1 MKVCILGTGAFGVA
15 LGLNVYENN
24 HDVVM
29 WTKFEDEANYLLKHR
44 MSPTLP
50 NVLLD
55 EGINISTNLEESI
68 KDSELIIVVVP
79 ASAVRSTMEEV
90 KKYIT
95 DNQHI
100 CIASKGIEQDTCKF
114 VYDIV
119 KEIIN
124 TDKISVI
131 SGPTFAIDV
140 ANKVPVGLSL
150 ASTNKETINITKLAI
165 QNNHIKLRETD
176 DIIGVEVCGSIKNVM
191 AIASGML
198 NGMNMPI
205 STQAMLVTELCND
218 IKYLIEDLGGYKGT
232 IASFAGFGDILLTC
246 TSPKSRN
253 FTLGKLIGLKS
264 KKKVITNYIETNT
277 IEGLYTL
284 KSIAKIL
291 EIKNLNL
298 PIVNLLNNI
307 IYNDYPV
314 EDLITFIMEK

>member
-24 HDVVM
+24 HNVVM
-29 WTKFEDEANYLLKHR
+29 WTKFDDEANYLLKHR

-55 EGINISTNLEESI
+55 EGIKISTNLEESI
-68 KDSELIIVVVP
+68 KDSELIICVVP

-90 KKYIT
+90 KKYIK

-114 VYDIV
+114 VYNIV

-150 ASTNKETINITKLAI
+150 ASTNKETINITKQVL

-232 IASFAGFGDILLTC
+232 IASFAGFGDIMLTC

-253 FTLGKLIGLKS
+253 FTLGKLIGSKS

-284 KSIAKIL
+284 KSIVKIL

-314 EDLITFIMEK
+314 DDLITFIMKK

>member
-55 EGINISTNLEESI
+55 EGINISTNLEESV
-68 KDSELIIVVVP
+68 KDSELIICVVP

-95 DNQHI
+95 DKQHI

-119 KEIIN
+119 KEIID

-150 ASTNKETINITKLAI
+150 ASINNDTIATTKLAI
-165 QNNHIKLRETD
+165 QNSHIKYQ
-176 DIIGVEVCGSIKNVM
+176 
-191 AIASGML
+191 AITHFLVIS
-198 NGMNMPI
+198 I

-218 IKYLIEDLGGYKGT
+218 IKYLIEDMGGYKGT

-253 FTLGKLIGLKS
+253 FTLGKLIGSKA

-298 PIVNLLNNI
+298 PIVNFLNNI

-314 EDLITFIMEK
+314 DDLITFIMEK